1 MIKTDASLIIV
12 PSWLEI
18 AIRAAHKPL
27 ATMLDVVAL
36 SRLLSKK
43 DLQLYYALQL
53 ALWEKL
59 PAGLRDTFQC
69 ADITEASNRWVL
81 TDENGQQPT
90 PSVVATIKDDI
101 RRAVYSTDII
111 TEQFPNAG
119 DLSSVLPHLRTH
131 DSDVDALSLEYVF
144 DVFYLTE
151 NVYGV
156 SFQRRL
162 KTSTHSAQLLESY
175 DNLLALLNS
184 THSFD
189 KVAGTA
195 AFQAYTVLARSVV

>member
-1 MIKTDASLIIV
+1 MIKTDASLIII
-12 PSWLEI
+12 PHWLI
-18 AIRAAHKPL
+18 ASIRAAHRPL
-27 ATMLDVVAL
+27 AIALDVVAL
-36 SRLLSKK
+36 SQMLSKK
-43 DLQLYYALQL
+43 DLQLYYATQL
-53 ALWEKL
+53 AMWEKL
-59 PAGLRDTFQC
+59 PAGLRNTFQP
-69 ADITEASNRWVL
+69 ADITEQSNRWVL
-81 TDENGQQPT
+81 TDTDGQQPK
-90 PSVVATIKDDI
+90 PEVVTAIKEDI

-111 TEQFPNAG
+111 TEQFPKAG
-119 DLSSVLPHLRTH
+119 DLTAVLPHLREH
-131 DSDVDALSLEYVF
+131 DSDDDALSLEYVF

-156 SFQRRL
+156 SFSRR
-162 KTSTHSAQLLESY
+162 KTSTTHSSQLLESY